1 MADEPMSDEPMTDD
15 EVMERINRAG
25 LDPYG
30 MLGGQDRLI
39 ARLNRL
45 QAEADSLRAREAA
58 ALEIVR
64 DVANLGKRPWANQ
77 DFIADFSEWCAW
89 CGATHLD
96 EHTADCPVTKA
107 RALLAEK

>member
-1 MADEPMSDEPMTDD
+1 MADKSTPAP
-15 EVMERINRAG
+15 
-25 LDPYG
+25 DPYG
-30 MLGGQDRLI
+30 MIGGQDRLF
-39 ARLNRL
+39 AKLNRL
-45 QAEADSLRAREAA
+45 QAEVDRLRAREGAA
-58 ALEIVR
+58 MAIVR
-64 DVANLGKRPWANQ
+64 AVANLGIRPWANQ